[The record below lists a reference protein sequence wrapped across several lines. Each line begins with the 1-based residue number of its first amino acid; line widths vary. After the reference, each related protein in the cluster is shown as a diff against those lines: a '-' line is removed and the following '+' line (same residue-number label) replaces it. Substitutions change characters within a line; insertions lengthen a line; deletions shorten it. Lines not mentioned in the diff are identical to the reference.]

1 MLQSTAKGPHSPT
14 EVYSML
20 VFNHATGQ
28 VTEQDARV
36 PGDNEN
42 VWLHMTA
49 PEAKQVEHVLKHQ
62 FHCHPLVV
70 EDCIKLNQRP
80 KMDRYKDHV
89 FITFFAVVDKQ
100 LTTAEIAIV
109 VGRNF
114 VITICKE
121 PLPFFDELQK
131 HFLQVEGSMEHC
143 GRILYLL
150 LDRCVDD
157 YTDIINQ
164 IEDRVDRLEQMIY
177 RNPYVHVSREIF
189 KSKRKMHRLRRI
201 IAEEKTML
209 GTITHQSFPYIRQE
223 ADVYF
228 IDIYDHISRV
238 VDSLDVFRESL
249 TGLLELQM
257 SIKSDR
263 MNEIMK
269 TLTIISSIFLPLTF
283 IVGLYGMNFK
293 NIPELSWN
301 FGYAYVWIVMIV
313 VTISLWAIF
322 KWKRWI

>member
-20 VFNHATGQ
+20 VYNHATGQ
-28 VTEQDARV
+28 VTEQEARF
-36 PGDNEN
+36 PADNEN

-49 PEAKQVEHVLKHQ
+49 PEAKQVEQVLKHQ

-70 EDCIKLNQRP
+70 EDCIKLKQRP
-80 KMDRYKDHV
+80 KVDRYKDHV
-89 FITFFAVVDKQ
+89 FMTFFAVVDKQ
-100 LTTAEIAIV
+100 LTTVEIAIV
-109 VGRNF
+109 IGKNF

-121 PLPFFDELQK
+121 PLPLFDELK
-131 HFLQVEGSMEHC
+131 THLLQVEGSMEHS
-143 GRILYLL
+143 GRILYYL

-177 RNPYVHVSREIF
+177 RNPYVHVAREIF
-189 KSKRKMHRLRRI
+189 KSKRKMHHLRRI

-209 GTITHQSFPYIRQE
+209 GTLTHQNFPYIRQE

-293 NIPELSWN
+293 DIPELNWN
-301 FGYAYVWIVMIV
+301 FGYIYVWIVMIV
-313 VTISLWAIF
+313 VTISMWAIF
-322 KWKRWI
+322 KWKKWI